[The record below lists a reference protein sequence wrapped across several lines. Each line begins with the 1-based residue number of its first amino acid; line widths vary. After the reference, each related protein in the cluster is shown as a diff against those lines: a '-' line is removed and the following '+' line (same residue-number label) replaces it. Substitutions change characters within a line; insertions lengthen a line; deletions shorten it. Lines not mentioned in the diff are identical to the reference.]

1 MSEIRVAIVGVGNC
15 ASALVQGLHYYRN
28 AKSEDVVGLM
38 HPNLGGYR
46 VSDVVPVVALDV
58 DVRKVGKDLSEAIIT
73 PPNCTVN
80 FCDVPKL
87 EVEVMMGPVMD
98 GLGRNL
104 KEKIEIS
111 DQKPVNVAEVLRG
124 KEVDI
129 LVNLMP
135 AGSKEATRF
144 YADQAIKE
152 AEIGFVNGIPEL
164 IVSTDEYAREAEKH
178 GVAIVGDDF
187 KSQVGGSA
195 LHRALVKLFLDRGV
209 RIKRTYQVNFGGNT
223 DFYNM
228 LERSESKH
236 TTKVATVK
244 SIIPYDLQID
254 AGPSGYINF
263 LKDNKVC
270 YLMMQGEGFGGIPI
284 TIRAELNVVD
294 SPNAA
299 GVLIDMIRCCKIGL
313 DRGVSGPL
321 LSASA
326 YFAKNPPQ
334 QFPDDE
340 AKRMVD
346 EFIGGKRER

>member
-1 MSEIRVAIVGVGNC
+1 MPDIKVAIAGVGNC
-15 ASALVQGLHYYRN
+15 ASALVQGLYYYRN
-28 AKSEDVVGLM
+28 SKLEKTVGLM
-38 HPNLGGYR
+38 HPDLGGYQ
-46 VSDVVPVVALDV
+46 VADVVPVAAFDV
-58 DVRKVGKDLSEAIIT
+58 DARKVGKDLSQAIFA
-73 PPNCTVN
+73 PPNCTVK
-80 FCDVPKL
+80 FCDVPEL
-87 EVEVMMGPVMD
+87 DVEVMMGPVMD

-104 KEKIEIS
+104 KEKVEIS
-111 DQKPVNVAEVLRG
+111 DQKPVNVAEVLRE
-124 KEVDI
+124 KEVDL
-129 LVNLMP
+129 LVNIIP
-135 AGSKEATRF
+135 VGSKEATRF

-164 IVSTDEYAREAEKH
+164 IVSTDEYAGEAEKH
-178 GVAIVGDDF
+178 GVAMVGDDF
-187 KSQVGGSA
+187 KSQIGGSA

-209 RIKRTYQVNFGGNT
+209 RIKKTYQVNFGGNT

-236 TTKVATVK
+236 ATKVATVK

-263 LKDNKVC
+263 LEDNKVC
-270 YLMMQGEGFGGIPI
+270 YLTMQGEEFGGIPI
-284 TIRAELNVVD
+284 TVRAELNVVD

-340 AKRMVD
+340 AKKMVD
-346 EFIGGKRER
+346 DFIEGKRER